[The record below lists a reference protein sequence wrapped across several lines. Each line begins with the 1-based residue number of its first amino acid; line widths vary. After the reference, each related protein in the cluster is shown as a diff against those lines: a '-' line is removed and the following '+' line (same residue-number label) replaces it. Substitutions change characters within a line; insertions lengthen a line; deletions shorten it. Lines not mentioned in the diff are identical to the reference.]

1 MLTQLIIQN
10 TLLAQSKPVFL
21 LTVFFFTRWLAGKH
35 NAYLHTHT
43 HLYKSNIFLF
53 SSSVCWIPSADRSLR
68 SVLFY
73 VEPAWGRLCSA
84 MSFKLDVSPSSLLTP
99 TFYLSLRFWTGR
111 GLYLHYGTSN
121 HCIRDFIAFSNLN
134 KICVMSQ
141 EYWGLQ
147 GIEYRARYMQCLPLI
162 YYASK
167 IGEEDK

>member
-1 MLTQLIIQN
+1 M
-10 TLLAQSKPVFL
+10 
-21 LTVFFFTRWLAGKH
+21 
-35 NAYLHTHT
+35 
-43 HLYKSNIFLF
+43 
-53 SSSVCWIPSADRSLR
+53 CWIPSADRSLR

-84 MSFKLDVSPSSLLTP
+84 MFFKLDVSLSSLLTP

-134 KICVMSQ
+134 KICVMRQ
-141 EYWGLQ
+141 EYWGLK
-147 GIEYRARYMQCLPLI
+147 GIEYRVRYMQCLPLI

-167 IGEEDK
+167 IREENKWGRDDSAFGYPVANYISSKTELLYIVFEFSGGWSASRLF